1 MADTLT
7 PEQIAHSHII
17 DDLSKLL
24 ANRTSAL
31 THSKEL
37 LITALDA
44 ARAGNAGIAEEY
56 IDRALA
62 AVVKGLSHNGE

>member
-7 PEQIAHSHII
+7 AEQIAHSHIV

-24 ANRTSAL
+24 HNRTSAL
-31 THSKEL
+31 NYSKEL

-44 ARAGNAGIAEEY
+44 ARAGNAGVAEEY
-56 IDRALA
+56 LDRALS

>member
-7 PEQIAHSHII
+7 PEQIASAHVI

-24 ANRTSAL
+24 HNRTSAL

-44 ARAGNAGIAEEY
+44 ARAGNAGVAEEY